1 MPIRLSLPVLSFL
14 LLAWPVAAQDLDA
27 TMNLAHGRWA
37 LAYHRVGEFK
47 PLGLKH
53 KEDGTS
59 YVCID
64 GDARAMIVDWV
75 TGKGCVIEREST
87 TDGIYR
93 MQGQCRL
100 KWWNSMA
107 IPVSVELRPET
118 ATHFRLNIRT
128 LNGSLLGF
136 SERTD
141 ATHQG
146 PCEPPASPKSK
157 PAPAASG

>member
-1 MPIRLSLPVLSFL
+1 MSLRLTAIILSTL
-14 LLAWPVAAQDLDA
+14 LLAWPAAAQEADLTA
-27 TMNLAHGRWA
+27 KLAHGKWA

-75 TGKGCVIEREST
+75 TGKGCVIDREST

-100 KWWNSMA
+100 KWWNSVA
-107 IPVSVELRPET
+107 IPVAVELRPET
-118 ATHFRLNIRT
+118 ATRFRLNIRT

-136 SERTD
+136 SERTE

-146 PCEPPASPKSK
+146 PCDLPAKARPQRDTKS
-157 PAPAASG
+157 

>member
-1 MPIRLSLPVLSFL
+1 MPLRLSAPILTTL
-14 LLAWPVAAQDLDA
+14 LLAWPAAGQDVDLTA
-27 TMNLAHGRWA
+27 KLAHGKWA
-37 LAYHRVGEFK
+37 LAYQRVGEFK

-64 GDARAMIVDWV
+64 GDARTMIVQWV
-75 TGKGCVIEREST
+75 TGKGCMIDREST
-87 TDGIYR
+87 TDGVYR
-93 MQGQCRL
+93 MQGRCRL
-100 KWWNSMA
+100 KWWNSVA

-136 SERTD
+136 RERTD

-146 PCEPPASPKSK
+146 PCAPPSATKTKPQPDAKS
-157 PAPAASG
+157 